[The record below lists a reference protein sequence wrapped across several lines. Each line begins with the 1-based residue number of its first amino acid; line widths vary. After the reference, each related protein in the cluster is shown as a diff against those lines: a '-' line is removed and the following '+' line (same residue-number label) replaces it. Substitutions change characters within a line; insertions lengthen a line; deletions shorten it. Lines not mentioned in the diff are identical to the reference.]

1 MATLNKVLLI
11 GNLTRDPEMRYS
23 QQGTAIATLG
33 LAVSRVTGTGPER
46 KEEVLFINVVTF
58 KQLAER
64 CSQHLHKGRPVM
76 VEGRLQSRNWTDKDG
91 NKRTTTEV
99 VAENVQFLGAA
110 GQGGRAAGAGAE
122 TSAIDEGFGGG
133 SRRPADE
140 IVIPGEEEMF

>member
-1 MATLNKVLLI
+1 MATLNKVFLM
-11 GNLTRDPEMRYS
+11 GNLTRDPELRYS

-33 LAVSRVTGTGPER
+33 LAVSRVTGSGPER
-46 KEEVLFINVVTF
+46 KEEVLFINAVTF

-76 VEGRLQSRNWTDKDG
+76 VEGRLQSRSWTDKDG
-91 NKRTTTEV
+91 NKRVTVEV

-110 GQGGRAAGAGAE
+110 GQGRAAPAEGAE
-122 TSAIDEGFGGG
+122 HAPVATEDGG
-133 SRRPADE
+133 SRRAADE